1 MGCGGAIPSNLDVL
15 VSVTLKFRPSA
26 LKLSCSVGPDVLVI
40 KFIVLIEPYG
50 L

>member
-1 MGCGGAIPSNLDVL
+1 MAFP
-15 VSVTLKFRPSA
+15 
-26 LKLSCSVGPDVLVI
+26 KLFSRERQGDATAPVAVVVI

>member
-1 MGCGGAIPSNLDVL
+1 MAFP
-15 VSVTLKFRPSA
+15 
-26 LKLSCSVGPDVLVI
+26 KLFSRKRLGDATAPVVVVVVI

>member
-1 MGCGGAIPSNLDVL
+1 MAFP
-15 VSVTLKFRPSA
+15 
-26 LKLSCSVGPDVLVI
+26 KLFSRKRLGDATAPVVVVEI